1 MLQSHLQTS
10 ALSYISTRS
19 KKHCHDNDTIS
30 NTHRPTEGKR
40 VRDLRPRPKSKITRQ
55 KIKCTVRQIIPSQS
69 TLTEMHTFAHTR
81 VCGCQE
87 LSRVILLCYS
97 LRQCFKPACYGD
109 PQFSIPGMGLQGPP
123 HSAKV
128 PLILNCGKNDAINT
142 MT

>member
-69 TLTEMHTFAHTR
+69 TLTEMHKVKEKKTKKKKKSSHAESSNQHRPRSHFNVKSHNVLMA
-81 VCGCQE
+81 
-87 LSRVILLCYS
+87 
-97 LRQCFKPACYGD
+97 
-109 PQFSIPGMGLQGPP
+109 QGYFFNLT
-123 HSAKV
+123 S
-128 PLILNCGKNDAINT
+128 
-142 MT
+142 